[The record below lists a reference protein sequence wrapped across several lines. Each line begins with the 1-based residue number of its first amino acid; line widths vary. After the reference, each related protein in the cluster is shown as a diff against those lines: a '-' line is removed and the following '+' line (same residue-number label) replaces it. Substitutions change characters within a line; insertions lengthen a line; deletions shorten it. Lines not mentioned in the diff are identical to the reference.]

1 MTELILFYLALL
13 LYLVAGLGYLG
24 SLTSRHPMFLRAA
37 VRLARSAFV
46 LHSGALAAH
55 LSQQGRPPGNLAEWL
70 SFYAWAT
77 AAVYLLTEVRYDSKV
92 IGSFAIPLVVLLLSM
107 SAALPRPLAAL
118 APPLTSIGVWA
129 HVVLTLLGNA
139 AFALA
144 CCGALMYLLQERQLK
159 SKHPGVL
166 SDRLPSL
173 KLLDDL
179 CHLALSLGF
188 PLLTLGLL
196 TGALLAH
203 ATWGTFLTW
212 DGKQI
217 WSIATWVFYAAL
229 LHGRMAGGWRG
240 RKAAILSIIG
250 FCGVVFTSLGAN
262 LLIKGTHAF

>member
-1 MTELILFYLALL
+1 MELILSYLALL
-13 LYLVAGLGYLG
+13 LYLSASLGYMG
-24 SLTSRHPMFLRAA
+24 SLTARRGTLLRAA
-37 VRLARSAFV
+37 VVLARSGFV
-46 LHSGALAAH
+46 VHTAALSIY
-55 LSQQGRPPGNLAEWL
+55 LYQQGRPPANLAEWL

-77 AAVYLLTEVRYDSKV
+77 AAVYLLTDVRYESKV
-92 IGSFAIPLVVLLLSM
+92 IGSFVIPLVVILLGT
-107 SAALPRPLAAL
+107 SAALPKAIEGLS
-118 APPLTSIGVWA
+118 PPLRNVGVWA

-159 SKHPGVL
+159 SRHPGGL
-166 SDRLPSL
+166 FRRLPSL
-173 KLLDDL
+173 NLLDDL

-196 TGALLAH
+196 SGALLAYS
-203 ATWGTFLTW
+203 TFGSFLTW

-217 WSIATWVFYAAL
+217 WSIVTWIFYAAL
-229 LHGRMAGGWRG
+229 LHGRLAGGWRG

>member
-1 MTELILFYLALL
+1 MELILSYLALL
-13 LYLVAGLGYLG
+13 LYLAASLGYMG
-24 SLTSRHPMFLRAA
+24 SLMARRGRLLRAPE
-37 VRLARSAFV
+37 VLARSGFV
-46 LHSGALAAH
+46 VHTAALAIY
-55 LSQQGRPPGNLAEWL
+55 LYQQGRPPANLAEWL

-77 AAVYLLTEVRYDSKV
+77 AAVYLLTEVRYESKV
-92 IGSFAIPLVVLLLSM
+92 IGSFVIPLVVILLGTST
-107 SAALPRPLAAL
+107 ALPRAIESLS
-118 APPLTSIGVWA
+118 PPLKNVGVWA

-159 SKHPGVL
+159 SRHPGGL
-166 SDRLPSL
+166 FHRLPSL
-173 KLLDDL
+173 NLLDDL

-196 TGALLAH
+196 SGALLAYS
-203 ATWGTFLTW
+203 TFGSFLTW

-217 WSIATWVFYAAL
+217 WSIATWIFYAAL
-229 LHGRMAGGWRG
+229 LHGRLAGGWRG

-262 LLIKGTHAF
+262 LLIRGTHAF